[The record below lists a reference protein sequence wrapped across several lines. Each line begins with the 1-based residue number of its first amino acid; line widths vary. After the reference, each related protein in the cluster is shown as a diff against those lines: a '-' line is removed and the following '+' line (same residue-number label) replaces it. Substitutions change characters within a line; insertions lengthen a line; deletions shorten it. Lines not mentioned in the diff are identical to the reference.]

1 MTVTAWDDF
10 PVHQASEWIAH
21 PATSDRNF
29 YDRYYFNAF
38 DTTGEWI
45 AVMGLGQYPNL
56 GVTDAFATVRI
67 GPQQHLVRASRP
79 LGDRSDISVGPLR
92 VEVLEPLRRL
102 RFVVEPTEHSLG
114 MDLLWEGFG
123 PAIPEP
129 NQFIRHAGRVM
140 FDTQRLAQMGSWTG
154 TLNVAGRDLAVSA
167 ATTVGSRDR
176 SWGVRPVG
184 EREPDG
190 IRKGANVMGGG
201 MWTYFPMRFDD
212 HCLFYICSER
222 ADGVRTLEQAER
234 VWLDGRVE
242 QLGRSEHD
250 HRFVEGMRLLSG
262 SKITFPDAGIEL
274 TCEPLAANYL
284 AVGTGYGLEEDWRHG
299 MWQGPDLVVQGK
311 VYDVAD
317 IEVLGSYAVVD
328 HAARFSYQGKV
339 GYGLYEHS
347 FSGVMPRYGLT

>member
-1 MTVTAWDDF
+1 
-10 PVHQASEWIAH
+10 
-21 PATSDRNF
+21 
-29 YDRYYFNAF
+29 
-38 DTTGEWI
+38 
-45 AVMGLGQYPNL
+45 
-56 GVTDAFATVRI
+56 
-67 GPQQHLVRASRP
+67 
-79 LGDRSDISVGPLR
+79 
-92 VEVLEPLRRL
+92 
-102 RFVVEPTEHSLG
+102 
-114 MDLLWEGFG
+114 
-123 PAIPEP
+123 
-129 NQFIRHAGRVM
+129 
-140 FDTQRLAQMGSWTG
+140 
-154 TLNVAGRDLAVSA
+154 
-167 ATTVGSRDR
+167 
-176 SWGVRPVG
+176 
-184 EREPDG
+184 
-190 IRKGANVMGGG
+190 

-262 SKITFPDAGIEL
+262 SKITFPEAGIEL